1 MLRLSN
7 IADEN
12 VPIVE
17 RFQYLPITDAMLKEL
32 IPIVADREERMKK
45 LLKISFPLYKNMGH

>member
-1 MLRLSN
+1 MLTLSN

-12 VPIVE
+12 VPIE
-17 RFQYLPITDAMLKEL
+17 EKIQYLPITDAMLKEL

-45 LLKISFPLYKNMGH
+45 IIKNKFSSV

>member
-7 IADEN
+7 IADET

-17 RFQYLPITDAMLKEL
+17 RFQYLPITDALLKEL

-45 LLKISFPLYKNMGH
+45 IIKNKFSSV